1 MEGFFLEIHVKEVSK
16 VESSSVFLLLTLNW
30 DFVILFEKLTL
41 QIEV

>member
-1 MEGFFLEIHVKEVSK
+1 MEGFFLETHVKEVSK
-16 VESSSVFLLLTLNW
+16 VESSLVFLLLTLNW